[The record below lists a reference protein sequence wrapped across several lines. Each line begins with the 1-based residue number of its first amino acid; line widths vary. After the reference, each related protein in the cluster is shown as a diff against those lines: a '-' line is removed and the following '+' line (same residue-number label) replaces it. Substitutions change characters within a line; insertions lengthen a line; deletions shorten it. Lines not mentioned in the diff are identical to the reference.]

1 VRERGR
7 AHSPY
12 RRWAVRTIAAV
23 VVVAMVSA
31 GALGAYVWH
40 LNSQIRRVNVDNLT
54 GAGPSG
60 TENILLVGST
70 NRCGLKTKS
79 PVFGDCAA
87 GVTGVNSD
95 VVMIVHLDNG
105 QHSVSLLSI
114 PRDLFVPNARSTGP
128 GKIDAA
134 LAEGPSQLVNVIEQD
149 IGIPINHY
157 VELNFDGFQGVV
169 DALGG
174 VNMYFPE
181 PVYDANSGLDIR
193 TSGCMSLNG
202 FQALSVV
209 RARHLQYQPPNVK
222 SSNPRQ
228 WPFDPQS
235 DLSRIRRDHEFLRV
249 LAASVASQG
258 LANPVT
264 DEQLVSS
271 LLPQLQVDQT
281 MSLHHMADLVLA
293 FHDLHPDAIPQYT
306 LPVRV
311 LNSATYLYKGTNY
324 GAVEFTDQASDQQVI
339 DQFLGTDA
347 TTDTMTGNPL
357 PDPHTVNVTVH
368 NGTGR
373 GQLAT
378 TIANGLKALG
388 FNASPASDT
397 PATGT
402 ISETIVTYN
411 SPDTRA
417 AAQAVAH
424 TIDGAVVLD
433 QDPTA
438 TPSTVIVTVGTIATT
453 VAAATTAPT
462 TQTPTTTAKPS
473 ALPPPTP
480 ATSDL
485 TEFDPRSCT
494 TDANPGV

>member
-193 TSGCMSLNG
+193 TSGCMSLDG

-209 RARHLQYQPPNVK
+209 RARTCNT
-222 SSNPRQ
+222 
-228 WPFDPQS
+228 
-235 DLSRIRRDHEFLRV
+235 SR
-249 LAASVASQG
+249 
-258 LANPVT
+258 
-264 DEQLVSS
+264 
-271 LLPQLQVDQT
+271 
-281 MSLHHMADLVLA
+281 
-293 FHDLHPDAIPQYT
+293 
-306 LPVRV
+306 
-311 LNSATYLYKGTNY
+311 
-324 GAVEFTDQASDQQVI
+324 
-339 DQFLGTDA
+339 
-347 TTDTMTGNPL
+347 
-357 PDPHTVNVTVH
+357 
-368 NGTGR
+368 
-373 GQLAT
+373 
-378 TIANGLKALG
+378 
-388 FNASPASDT
+388 
-397 PATGT
+397 
-402 ISETIVTYN
+402 
-411 SPDTRA
+411 
-417 AAQAVAH
+417 
-424 TIDGAVVLD
+424 
-433 QDPTA
+433 PT
-438 TPSTVIVTVGTIATT
+438 
-453 VAAATTAPT
+453 
-462 TQTPTTTAKPS
+462 
-473 ALPPPTP
+473 
-480 ATSDL
+480 
-485 TEFDPRSCT
+485 
-494 TDANPGV
+494 